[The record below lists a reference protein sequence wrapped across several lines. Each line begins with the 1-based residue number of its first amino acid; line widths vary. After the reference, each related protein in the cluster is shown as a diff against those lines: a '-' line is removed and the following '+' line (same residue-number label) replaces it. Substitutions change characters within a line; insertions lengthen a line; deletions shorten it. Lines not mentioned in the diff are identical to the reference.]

1 MGAERLS
8 PTPTRS
14 LAELTTFPEQEKT
27 RLVICTD
34 VEGPLFTGDFIAEA
48 MSEKVKPSANATEAF
63 PTYGDL
69 IYEITWKW
77 FNRVTL
83 ENRKRP
89 GLNSAIS
96 SISQE
101 GEDTLFTMPILLA
114 CSVDEYYLEQMTLA
128 SKQTPGSQEL
138 VHKLQLSG
146 ALVVGITT
154 APQEPYRKLLA
165 QTHLM
170 DPRLLIGSPFPLNNL
185 KERLNEAGLFN
196 TEIEIVKAYLN
207 DCFKIIDDNSDIMT
221 VQDEVERRLSD
232 EGERMLIERIETFH
246 NFQLGITYEL
256 NRRKIQREIMLSG
269 QVIEGHRI
277 LGDRA
282 KVAVAQLVS
291 KKYRSTPGAFVT
303 IGDGL
308 NDMLMLQKAPF
319 SIGVNGADAARAA
332 KIGVVTDNMMNLM
345 PILEIIDTYSGDISI
360 EQVIRHA
367 QFYAPPNTI
376 IHKGGEDIPPELLS
390 EHKKMKSMI
399 RAKNVIY

>member
-1 MGAERLS
+1 MVMGAERLS

-185 KERLNEAGLFN
+185 
-196 TEIEIVKAYLN
+196 I
-207 DCFKIIDDNSDIMT
+207 
-221 VQDEVERRLSD
+221 
-232 EGERMLIERIETFH
+232 ERMLIERIETFH